1 MIIGH
6 LRGELIEHTGGH
18 VIVDCGGVGYQCQV
32 SAHTAAAMPPVG
44 ADVALRVFT
53 HVSDRSISLFG
64 FATAAERELFDLLI
78 TVKKVGP
85 GSAIGILSAGASPSD
100 IAQMIIGEQIR
111 ALTKLKGV
119 GKKTAEMLVVELRD
133 KCEILLA
140 TWRVRGDIDRTVD
153 IAPPA
158 EQPGLLDDVTAA
170 LVQMGWK
177 PAEVEKVVATLKVE
191 EGAQLEAVVVEALRA
206 MPG

>member
-6 LRGELIEHTGGH
+6 LRGELLEHTAGH

-32 SAHTAAAMPPVG
+32 SAHTSAALPPVG
-44 ADVALRVFT
+44 AEVALRVFT

-64 FATAAERELFDLLI
+64 FASASERELFDLLI

-100 IAQMIIGEQIR
+100 IAQMIISEQIK

-133 KCEILLA
+133 KCELLLA
-140 TWRVRGDIDRTVD
+140 TWQRRGDIDRTFD
-153 IAPPA
+153 IAPVS
-158 EQPGLLDDVTAA
+158 QRPGVLDDVTAA

-177 PAEVEKVVATLKVE
+177 LAEVEKVVATLEIK

-206 MPG
+206 MPR